1 MNTKLTAVAAA
12 TLIIA
17 MSGCSNADSAKET
30 SAATTT
36 SLPPIIAS
44 SGVFIYPM
52 TGSDCE
58 TGNAFAMGDVVTL
71 LAPDGSTADTGKLI
85 DADNA
90 SAEGKC
96 QSNFALNAKDPVSGE
111 YTIKIGDKTM
121 KATAQQLMD
130 GINWTI

>member
-1 MNTKLTAVAAA
+1 MAAA

-30 SAATTT
+30 TATNA
-36 SLPPIIAS
+36 SLPPIVAS
-44 SGVFIYPM
+44 SGVLTYPM
-52 TGSDCE
+52 TGADCE
-58 TGNAFAMGDVVTL
+58 TGNAFNIGDVVTL

-85 DADNA
+85 DAFE
-90 SAEGKC
+90 SSTKGKC
-96 QSNFALNAKDPVSGE
+96 QSNFALNAKDPVTGE